1 VLGQLSGQ
9 KETDS
14 SLNFATGDGRSLVVV
29 GQTRRFGSD
38 AFEDV
43 VDEAV
48 HDAHR
53 LRRDASVRVD
63 LLQHF
68 IDVNGIA
75 LLPLALLLLVSFGNV
90 LLGLT
95 GLLGGFSTH
104 FGRHDDCGT
113 VYYGNSE
120 WRQFSFALY
129 LGRPSVRDEGKRSSS
144 SLAMPWNYTFLE
156 QSNYL
161 TYHKVT
167 SNWTYDLIC
176 Y

>member
-1 VLGQLSGQ
+1 MLVALKRAVLEEQNEAAHNLLGAGVLGDGFGSFRDGMLGQLSGQ
-9 KETDS
+9 KESDS
-14 SLNFATGDGRSLVVV
+14 SLDFATGDGRSLVVV

-48 HDAHR
+48 HYAHG
-53 LRRDASVRVD
+53 LRRDASVWVD

-68 IDVNGIA
+68 VDVNGIA
-75 LLPLALLLLVSFGNV
+75 LLPRALLLLVSFGNV

-113 VYYGNSE
+113 VYYGNGE
-120 WRQFSFALY
+120 
-129 LGRPSVRDEGKRSSS
+129 
-144 SLAMPWNYTFLE
+144 
-156 QSNYL
+156 
-161 TYHKVT
+161 
-167 SNWTYDLIC
+167 
-176 Y
+176 